1 MRDVSSSSK
10 ETGFQ
15 ERKMN
20 FSVARDLY
28 SKTRAVGYEDVSD
41 PHEIIH
47 LTLRELRRSLGVL
60 AQGKVV
66 ATELR
71 TTHMTR
77 AFTAIY
83 ILQSSL
89 DFDAGGE
96 IAGNLF
102 RIYEFCRT
110 QLTLA
115 FRRDPAANLDK
126 CVQFIDEITAA
137 WGEIAEKSR

>member
-1 MRDVSSSSK
+1 
-10 ETGFQ
+10 
-15 ERKMN
+15 
-20 FSVARDLY
+20 
-28 SKTRAVGYEDVSD
+28 VGYEEISD

-47 LTLRELRRSLGVL
+47 VTLRELGRSLGVL

-66 ATELR
+66 ASDVR
-71 TTHMTR
+71 NSHMTR

-96 IAGNLF
+96 IAVNLF
-102 RIYEFCRT
+102 RIYEYCRT

-115 FRRDPAANLDK
+115 FRRDPAANLEK
-126 CVQFIDEITAA
+126 CVAFIDEITTA
-137 WGEIAEKSR
+137 WGDISNKAG